1 MNLSESKEIE
11 SAVVLD
17 NGSGVCKVGFSGDS
31 TPSSVFPSL
40 VGYPKLT
47 QIMGAGLSTKDC
59 YVGDEAL
66 AKRGI
71 LNLSYPIEHGV
82 ITNWEDMEK
91 VWTHAYYTE
100 LRVDP
105 SSRPILLTEAPRN
118 PKGNREKMLE
128 VMFETFNV
136 PAFYVAIQAVLA
148 LYAAG
153 RTTGLV
159 LDSGDGVSHIVPV
172 FEGYSLPH
180 AIKRL
185 DLAGRDLSEY
195 LISLLTERGYSM
207 VSSSEREIA
216 REVKEKTCYVA
227 YDFQN
232 ELTKPQTALQTSY
245 ELPDGS
251 ILTLAHERFRCPEL
265 LFQPALRGKEQP
277 GLHEALYQCVRTCDM
292 DIRKI
297 MYQNVI
303 MAGGCTLFPGLGE
316 RLGKELGQL
325 VSVPVKVTSPAERK
339 YSVWQGGAVLASLS
353 AFQDSWVL
361 RAEYEEAGAGVVHRK
376 CF

>member
-1 MNLSESKEIE
+1 MNLSESKATET
-11 SAVVLD
+11 AVVLD

-31 TPSSVFPSL
+31 APFSVFPSL

-47 QIMGAGLSTKDC
+47 QIMGAGLGAKDC

-66 AKRGI
+66 AKRGV
-71 LNLSYPIEHGV
+71 LSLSYPIEHG
-82 ITNWEDMEK
+82 IIENWEDMEK

-118 PKGNREKMLE
+118 PKNNREKMME
-128 VMFETFNV
+128 VMFESFNV
-136 PAFYVAIQAVLA
+136 PSFYVSIQAVLA

-153 RTTGLV
+153 RTTGIV
-159 LDSGDGVSHIVPV
+159 LDSGDGVTHIVPV

-195 LISLLTERGYSM
+195 LIALLTERGYAM

-227 YDFQN
+227 YDFER
-232 ELTKPQTALQTSY
+232 ELVKPLAAVQTLY

-251 ILTLAHERFRCPEL
+251 HLALAHERFRCPEL
-265 LFQPALRGKEQP
+265 LFQPALRGKEQL
-277 GLHEALYQCVRTCDM
+277 GLHEALHQCVRTCDL
-292 DIRKI
+292 DIRRT

-303 MAGGCTLFPGLGE
+303 LAGGCTMFPGLGE

-325 VSVPVKVTSPAERK
+325 VSVAIKVTSPSERK

-353 AFQDSWVL
+353 AFQDSWVQ
-361 RAEYEEAGAGVVHRK
+361 RAEYEEVGAAIVHRK